1 MIKGSFLWVSLA
13 DGIRF
18 LFDFV
23 PQFVSLCTSK
33 FVLQFVSQ
41 LISNL
46 SIILKSCNGECSTGN
61 FSMGNSLILIIT
73 KWSMLAMLLAGI
85 FSMPGMGN
93 ENNYDWMGT
102 PVLSGGQ
109 SSLKGTDYL
118 DPYLAGRPEW
128 DPYGAGSSPLLGRPE
143 WDPYGAT
150 SVGGYGNLYLQLE
163 PADPA
168 REGLSVRGRSS
179 LSNQLYLQRGSE
191 LVTEGGAL
199 LGEPYV
205 LWAHVAG
212 KGRLQLYDY
221 SHMILNQG
229 YVTPG
234 WYRITGAYAD
244 YIGPHLYRFLSAGF
258 PSNNITILVNS
269 GGYPTSLS
277 LTGRVVDQSGL
288 GIPGARVI
296 VSNNEGGTFTTT
308 SGASG
313 YYALD
318 VATGLYLVNAEL
330 PGYVFTPATVQV
342 WSGMVSAARPIVG
355 HGIPAASSASPL
367 SQA

>member
-1 MIKGSFLWVSLA
+1 M
-13 DGIRF
+13 
-18 LFDFV
+18 
-23 PQFVSLCTSK
+23 
-33 FVLQFVSQ
+33 
-41 LISNL
+41 SNL
-46 SIILKSCNGECSTGN
+46 SIMLKFCNVECSTGN
-61 FSMGNSLILIIT
+61 FSMGNSLIIA
-73 KWSMLAMLLAGI
+73 KWIMLAAFLTGI
-85 FSMPGMGN
+85 FSIPVVGD

-102 PVLSGGQ
+102 PVLSSGQ
-109 SSLKGTDYL
+109 SSLKSDYL
-118 DPYLAGRPEW
+118 NPYLAGRPEW
-128 DPYGAGSSPLLGRPE
+128 DPYGPGSSPLLGRPE

-150 SVGGYGNLYLQLE
+150 SVGGYGSLYLQLE

-168 REGLSVRGRSS
+168 SEGLSVRGRST

-191 LVTEGGAL
+191 LTTDGAAL
-199 LGEPYV
+199 LGEPYT
-205 LWAHVAG
+205 LWVRVAG
-212 KGRLQLYDY
+212 RGRLQLYDY

-244 YIGPHLYRFLSAGF
+244 YVGPHLYRFLTAGF
-258 PSNNITILVNS
+258 PSNNLTVLANS

-313 YYALD
+313 YFALD

-330 PGYVFTPATVQV
+330 PGNVFTPTTVQV
-342 WSGMVSAARPIVG
+342 WSGMVSAARPVVG
-355 HGIPAASSASPL
+355 RSISAALPASSASSL